1 MLYIAEQQTNLMLRF
16 DLATEK
22 YTWLQIGNPGQIW
35 LASAWDGTYFYFVPL
50 TQGRLLRWDGQDE
63 YVEYDLPGDCRYDRY
78 GPVNVNIIDGT
89 LVLQGYNCD
98 AVLYDLEDMS
108 CRTEQVRYNYAYK
121 IREDFYTGYD
131 MATDRFVIQD
141 GAKRLEYTCV
151 FDERDLQKYLQQA
164 RSAGK
169 IGLQGKQSKKMTRLE
184 SDILQ
189 IVSAINLN
197 GSKARRGRK
206 QSYFFHTRQVCGQSG
221 KHLAG
226 SKGDSGVNVMSYR
239 FRIMI
244 RMRMEDLQLII
255 MKGHSS
261 RLMYRLRIIEIL
273 IWRVEMRIS
282 SISIT
287 RMMMEI
293 V

>member
-1 MLYIAEQQTNLMLRF
+1 MQSYMT
-16 DLATEK
+16 
-22 YTWLQIGNPGQIW
+22 
-35 LASAWDGTYFYFVPL
+35 
-50 TQGRLLRWDGQDE
+50 
-63 YVEYDLPGDCRYDRY
+63 
-78 GPVNVNIIDGT
+78 
-89 LVLQGYNCD
+89 
-98 AVLYDLEDMS
+98 LEDMS

-169 IGLQGKQSKKMTRLE
+169 IGLSREAIKEDDAIGIGYFTDCLCDKSEWKQGEKGKETIVFLPYKASMWDSLE
-184 SDILQ
+184 SIWL
-189 IVSAINLN
+189 AAN
-197 GSKARRGRK
+197 GR
-206 QSYFFHTRQVCGQSG
+206 FP
-221 KHLAG
+221 
-226 SKGDSGVNVMSYR
+226 GVNVMSYR

>member
-1 MLYIAEQQTNLMLRF
+1 
-16 DLATEK
+16 
-22 YTWLQIGNPGQIW
+22 
-35 LASAWDGTYFYFVPL
+35 
-50 TQGRLLRWDGQDE
+50 
-63 YVEYDLPGDCRYDRY
+63 
-78 GPVNVNIIDGT
+78 
-89 LVLQGYNCD
+89 
-98 AVLYDLEDMS
+98 
-108 CRTEQVRYNYAYK
+108 
-121 IREDFYTGYD
+121 
-131 MATDRFVIQD
+131 
-141 GAKRLEYTCV
+141 
-151 FDERDLQKYLQQA
+151 
-164 RSAGK
+164 
-169 IGLQGKQSKKMTRLE
+169 MTRLE

-206 QSYFFHTRQVCGQSG
+206 QSYFFHTRQVCGTVWKASG
-221 KHLAG
+221 WQQREIP
-226 SKGDSGVNVMSYR
+226 GVNVMSYR